1 MLFFANVQMSN
12 QGWVRSRGG
21 KGVYCSCKYVAAS
34 CFLSFLFSFFFF
46 KEAKNEFAVMWN
58 FIPDIFL
65 FLPFFWTFFF
75 PLSGTFQHPKA
86 LKAAPSICLT

>member
-21 KGVYCSCKYVAAS
+21 KGVYRSCKYVAAS
-34 CFLSFLFSFFFF
+34 CFFFFF

-65 FLPFFWTFFF
+65 FLPFFLTFFF

-86 LKAAPSICLT
+86 LKAAPSIRLT